1 MRDAVIV
8 GAVRSAVGK
17 RNGKLSGVRPDDL
30 AADVLREL
38 VARVKIDPT
47 EVEDVIL
54 GCVDQLGEQGFNI
67 ARNAALIAGF
77 PLDVCG
83 TTLDRMCGS
92 GQQAANFAAMGVMS
106 GQYECVI
113 AGGVEN
119 MTRVPMGSNAMG
131 PGEGPLSPRLQ
142 ERFNIVPQGIS
153 AELIAETWGL
163 KREELDGLAAQS
175 HEKAGRA
182 IAEGRFKREITPVTL
197 PDGTVF
203 DTDEGVR
210 VPVNREKMAQ
220 LAPSFKPDGVI
231 TAANASQISDGAAA
245 LMVMSADRAKALGL
259 KPRARAHR
267 GLAPQI
273 VESVRLP
280 ADTGLVRWLA
290 VQGRP
295 ARIHDLTDADIIREL
310 KLLQSVLAV
319 PLLAHGELVAV
330 LVVGQP
336 VVGSSYGRPET
347 ETLFDLATHLA
358 TAIRDIS
365 LHHQLQREKEF
376 TERIL
381 EHMSSGVIT
390 IGRDQRV
397 TIMNRRAEEI
407 LGVLAASIVDEDLR
421 ALPSPL
427 GDMLYDTLRTGRAVD
442 RAELQLALRGLWLE
456 VSTYPVRGD
465 DLAPLGAVLVFGD
478 LTAQKE
484 LAAQRR
490 QAEQTQLLTRV
501 VARIAE
507 EIKNPLVSINTF
519 IELIGE
525 RYDDPDFRKHFSSVV
540 RRDVRRLVE
549 VFEKLA
555 ALVTEGEL
563 NFTVVDVHT
572 VVVDVVTAIELA
584 DEAPAKP
591 LQLDVSREAAPQL
604 VKVDAAHL
612 RRALSYLV
620 WYLTHNSPPNQ
631 ARVSI
636 AVGRHAE
643 REGTE
648 RVRLQIASRTASVS
662 PDKLHRVFDPVQM
675 VQESLIDVGPAVSQ
689 RLIEALGGDLRV
701 RQARNELAF
710 VVSLPVAAA

>member
-163 KREELDGLAAQS
+163 KREELDELAAQS

-197 PDGTVF
+197 PDGAVF

-245 LMVMSADRAKALGL
+245 LMFMSADRAKALGL
-259 KPRARAHR
+259 KPRARVVATALAGVDPVIMLTGPIPATQR
-267 GLAPQI
+267 ALKKAGLRLDDI
-273 VESVRLP
+273 DLVEINEAFASV
-280 ADTGLVRWLA
+280 VLA
-290 VQGRP
+290 WE
-295 ARIHDLTDADIIREL
+295 REL
-310 KLLQSVLAV
+310 HPDMARVNV
-319 PLLAHGELVAV
+319 NG
-330 LVVGQP
+330 G
-336 VVGSSYGRPET
+336 
-347 ETLFDLATHLA
+347 
-358 TAIRDIS
+358 AI
-365 LHHQLQREKEF
+365 
-376 TERIL
+376 
-381 EHMSSGVIT
+381 
-390 IGRDQRV
+390 
-397 TIMNRRAEEI
+397 A
-407 LGVLAASIVDEDLR
+407 LGH
-421 ALPSPL
+421 PL
-427 GDMLYDTLRTGRAVD
+427 GCSGARLMTTLLHELERTGKRY
-442 RAELQLALRGLWLE
+442 GL
-456 VSTYPVRGD
+456 
-465 DLAPLGAVLVFGD
+465 
-478 LTAQKE
+478 
-484 LAAQRR
+484 
-490 QAEQTQLLTRV
+490 
-501 VARIAE
+501 
-507 EIKNPLVSINTF
+507 
-519 IELIGE
+519 
-525 RYDDPDFRKHFSSVV
+525 
-540 RRDVRRLVE
+540 
-549 VFEKLA
+549 
-555 ALVTEGEL
+555 
-563 NFTVVDVHT
+563 
-572 VVVDVVTAIELA
+572 
-584 DEAPAKP
+584 
-591 LQLDVSREAAPQL
+591 
-604 VKVDAAHL
+604 
-612 RRALSYLV
+612 
-620 WYLTHNSPPNQ
+620 
-631 ARVSI
+631 
-636 AVGRHAE
+636 
-643 REGTE
+643 
-648 RVRLQIASRTASVS
+648 
-662 PDKLHRVFDPVQM
+662 
-675 VQESLIDVGPAVSQ
+675 
-689 RLIEALGGDLRV
+689 
-701 RQARNELAF
+701 
-710 VVSLPVAAA
+710 